1 LTIYKHNEPL
11 QSDEEPRLHPSHH
24 KRNEFS
30 AKDDQPRLRL
40 IVMGVCLFIGSVAA
54 PAWALSV
61 GGPEVQSKIG
71 QPLKVRIPLSLQP
84 GEELN
89 PDCVRSLN
97 PKGDDA
103 PAVVNPRLVFDSL
116 PRPAAVLLTTRSAV
130 AEPAVRFA
138 VQVGCDNPITKE
150 FVVLLEPPGADDLR
164 PPVVSAAAPSG
175 APAPVASSS
184 APQASAAPA
193 KPSGAPA
200 AAGQTR
206 PAKSASGAA
215 KASRPASAA
224 EAPPARRPQTRPT
237 ARRAEPAPGDQLRLA
252 PAIELGLA
260 GGDLKLSSELRMSSI
275 ASLSAAPD
283 ATTADPVRAHRM
295 AIEQARL
302 AAFLRDEDPVAAVI
316 AKEKELA
323 ARLGQVGG
331 ELEKARGEL
340 SRAEAAKAPATPAAK
355 PAPAPAVAPQE
366 SFFERWWAWLLA
378 GGAVALGVLLLVL
391 STVRRKRQ
399 TEQWWAS
406 IPESDSPES
415 VLSHPAAP
423 TPAPRRAAPVPAP
436 EAPRTVPI
444 GAGGASAAPASKE
457 FFETSTFEMTQ
468 AAQREVLAK
477 MNVEVV
483 EHHELGHDTAA
494 ALKQAT
500 HVDTV
505 PLHPGLDEPTRDPDA
520 LDFSPPTMPAGYVQ
534 RDASAP
540 AYAQEAATAKPA
552 DKPAAA
558 SGYASEAGPGHFP
571 ETARG
576 EPLDFDVSLPTA
588 LDFDL
593 SVPQAAP
600 ADKAGSHEAEA
611 REGDTASKPTKR

>member
-1 LTIYKHNEPL
+1 
-11 QSDEEPRLHPSHH
+11 
-24 KRNEFS
+24 
-30 AKDDQPRLRL
+30 
-40 IVMGVCLFIGSVAA
+40 
-54 PAWALSV
+54 
-61 GGPEVQSKIG
+61 
-71 QPLKVRIPLSLQP
+71 
-84 GEELN
+84 
-89 PDCVRSLN
+89 
-97 PKGDDA
+97 
-103 PAVVNPRLVFDSL
+103 
-116 PRPAAVLLTTRSAV
+116 
-130 AEPAVRFA
+130 
-138 VQVGCDNPITKE
+138 
-150 FVVLLEPPGADDLR
+150 
-164 PPVVSAAAPSG
+164 
-175 APAPVASSS
+175 
-184 APQASAAPA
+184 
-193 KPSGAPA
+193 
-200 AAGQTR
+200 
-206 PAKSASGAA
+206 
-215 KASRPASAA
+215 
-224 EAPPARRPQTRPT
+224 
-237 ARRAEPAPGDQLRLA
+237 
-252 PAIELGLA
+252 
-260 GGDLKLSSELRMSSI
+260 
-275 ASLSAAPD
+275 
-283 ATTADPVRAHRM
+283 M

-340 SRAEAAKAPATPAAK
+340 SRAEAAKAPPAPAAK

-366 SFFERWWAWLLA
+366 SFLERWWAWLLA

-406 IPESDSPES
+406 LPENDSPES

-423 TPAPRRAAPVPAP
+423 APRRTAHVPAP
-436 EAPRTVPI
+436 AAPRTVPI
-444 GAGGASAAPASKE
+444 AAAGAAAAPASKE

-483 EHHELGHDTAA
+483 EHHELGQDTAA

-505 PLHPGLDEPTRDPDA
+505 PLHPDLDEPTRDPDA

-534 RDASAP
+534 RDASAS
-540 AYAQEAATAKPA
+540 AFAQEAATAKPV

-558 SGYASEAGPGHFP
+558 PGYASEAGPGHFP
-571 ETARG
+571 ETTRG

-593 SVPQAAP
+593 SVPQPAP
-600 ADKAGSHEAEA
+600 ADQAEPQKKEASD
-611 REGDTASKPTKR
+611 GDTAAKPTKR